1 MNHQSEIARI
11 AAGLTEAQRD
21 ALVEGYGCGVQKGLL
36 RLGLWKRA
44 RPNNNNN
51 TDFKVTE
58 LGQAVRALLEQ
69 EQP

>member
-1 MNHQSEIARI
+1 MTNQSEIARI

-44 RPNNNNN
+44 RPNNN

-69 EQP
+69 EQSK